1 MAGDDV
7 DSVLEY
13 EDPETGVRG
22 WLAYHGDSSPMAA
35 GGCRVQPMID
45 RAALVQL
52 AERMT
57 LKQRVLGL
65 NVNGGKCGIAFDP
78 RSDRKAEALGGF
90 LRFLRDELH
99 NRFSMG
105 PDMGTQWMELQTLA
119 VRNGI
124 PSVKYAIRSAQRLTD
139 EEFFGRMNLLEEQVG
154 MLTLAQRRA
163 GCVLAHTA
171 LAAAKVAGASGT
183 VSVALQGFGNLGRA
197 AAASL
202 VEEGVRVVAVSDEYG
217 CIVNSA
223 GLDVVTMLSRKQGL
237 PVQEL
242 GVPGERRPTE
252 GIFRVEA
259 DVLILAANQDALSV
273 EEAELAPIGAI
284 SVGSN
289 YGLSA
294 PAEDILAARGVVV
307 VPDFIGGI
315 GGSASMEALFG
326 PQSRPSP
333 KTVLDSL
340 ARMSRDLV
348 ADLCWT
354 AHQHGISNAAAAQVL
369 ADRCQVSRDAPPY
382 GHCPYLKS
390 RS

>member
-1 MAGDDV
+1 MK
-7 DSVLEY
+7 SVLEY
-13 EDPETGVRG
+13 DDPETGVRG
-22 WLAYHGDSSPMAA
+22 WLAYDDDTSPIAA
-35 GGCRVQPMID
+35 GGCRVQPLID
-45 RAALVQL
+45 RDTLVQL

-65 NVNGGKCGIAFDP
+65 NVNGGKCGIDFDP
-78 RSDRKAEALGGF
+78 RSDGKAEALGGF
-90 LRFLRDELH
+90 LRFLRDELTH
-99 NRFSMG
+99 RFSMG
-105 PDMGTQWMELQTLA
+105 PDMGTQWTELQGIA

-124 PSVKYAIRSAQRLTD
+124 PSVKYAIRAAQGLTE
-139 EEFFGRMNLLEEQVG
+139 EEFFGRMGLLEEQVG

-171 LAAAKVAGASGT
+171 LAAAKVAGASRG

-202 VEEGVRVVAVSDEYG
+202 VEEDSVRVVAISDEYG
-217 CIVNSA
+217 CVVNSA
-223 GLDVVTMLSRKQGL
+223 GLDLVTMLSRKQGL

-242 GVPGERRPTE
+242 GVTGERRSTDSV
-252 GIFRVEA
+252 FQVEA

-273 EEAELAPIGAI
+273 EQAAVAPIGAI

-289 YGLSA
+289 YGLN
-294 PAEDILAARGVVV
+294 PAAEEVLGRRGVVV

-315 GGSASMEALFG
+315 GGSASMEAVFG
-326 PQSRPSP
+326 PRTRPSP

-348 ADLCWT
+348 ADLCGT
-354 AHQHGISNAAAAQVL
+354 AHQHGVSNAEAAQVL
-369 ADRCQVSRDAPPY
+369 ADRAHVSKDAPPY
-382 GHCPYLKS
+382 GHCPYLTS
-390 RS
+390 GF